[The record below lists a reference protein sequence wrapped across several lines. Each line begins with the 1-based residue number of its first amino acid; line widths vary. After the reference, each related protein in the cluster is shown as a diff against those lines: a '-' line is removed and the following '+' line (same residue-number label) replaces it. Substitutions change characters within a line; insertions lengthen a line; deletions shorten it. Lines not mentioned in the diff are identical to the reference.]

1 MLQHYFILLL
11 SLSAA
16 TGDSG
21 SKAARR
27 KQYREVVTAGIAE
40 VLDKKSTR
48 VRESLEIHT
57 SSQFAFFLRSRI
69 EADSGMMET
78 H

>member
-16 TGDSG
+16 IGNSG
-21 SKAARR
+21 SKAALR
-27 KQYREVVTAGIAE
+27 KQYHEMVIAE
-40 VLDKKSTR
+40 MLDKKSTR
-48 VRESLEIHT
+48 VRESLEIHA
-57 SSQFAFFLRSRI
+57 SRQFTFFLRSRI
-69 EADSGMMET
+69 EADSGAMEA